1 MDFRDKVAKEKDS
14 YILLLGDLIN
24 NNTRSSCGSPY
35 EDTIRPREQKKIMA
49 EMLSPLRD
57 KIIGI
62 VSGNHERR
70 SLKDADD
77 DPTYDIACKLDLEDV
92 YRENAAFIYLNIGE
106 RKYYRGDEI
115 KQWSGATY
123 NIAMTHG
130 SGGGALTG
138 SSVNRNERF
147 GYTFENIDVLI
158 TAHTHK
164 GSVTKPGKYVFNQ
177 QTGRMMF
184 KPFVCV
190 SVCSW
195 LSYGGYGL
203 QKMLNPATTATS
215 EGGQVLR
222 FSGDRHNKYIKTEW

>member
-1 MDFRDKVAKEKDS
+1 MDFRDQVVKEDNT

-24 NNTRSSCGSPY
+24 NNTRSSVGSPY
-35 EDTIRPREQKKIMA
+35 EDNVRPREQKKIMA
-49 EMLSPLRD
+49 EMLAPLRD

-92 YRENAAFIYLNIGE
+92 YRENAAFIHLEIGS
-106 RKYYRGDEI
+106 RKSKDKE
-115 KQWSGATY
+115 WSGATY
-123 NIAMTHG
+123 NIGMTHG

-147 GYTFENIDVLI
+147 AYSFENLDVMI

-164 GSVTKPGKYVFNQ
+164 GSVTKPGKYVFNAT
-177 QTGRMMF
+177 TGRMLF
-184 KPFVCV
+184 KPYVCV

-203 QKMLNPATTATS
+203 QKMLLPASNATKD
-215 EGGQVLR
+215 GGQVLR

>member
-1 MDFRDKVAKEKDS
+1 MDFREQVVKEDNT

-24 NNTRSSCGSPY
+24 NNTRSSAGSPY
-35 EDTIRPREQKKIMA
+35 EDNVRPREQKKIMA
-49 EMLSPLRD
+49 EMLAPLRD

-92 YRENAAFIYLNIGE
+92 YRENAAFIHLEIGS
-106 RKYYRGDEI
+106 RKSKE
-115 KQWSGATY
+115 KEWSGTTY
-123 NIAMTHG
+123 NIGMTHG

-147 GYTFENIDVLI
+147 AYSFENLDVMI

-164 GSVTKPGKYVFNQ
+164 GSVTKPGKYVFNA
-177 QTGRMMF
+177 TYGRMLF
-184 KPFVCV
+184 KPYVCV

-203 QKMLNPATTATS
+203 QKMLMPASNATKD
-215 EGGQVLR
+215 GGQVLR